1 MKEFYKNISD
11 ALSMLDGLE
20 QDLNIRHLTPNEL
33 KVFYTII
40 SRSYQNK
47 NGSIFQS

>member
-1 MKEFYKNISD
+1 MKEFYRNISD

-20 QDLNIRHLTPNEL
+20 QDLNIRHFSPNEL

-40 SRSYQNK
+40 TVSYTHLTLPTK
-47 NGSIFQS
+47 A